1 MALEGGRNCG
11 VKVQPPG
18 GGRWGMSRC
27 RLMSCEQRDHFNSI
41 DNAGRRFSSW
51 PQCRTA
57 HGGDIKS
64 RRPQKSMVHLA
75 GGIIEGRPGFW
86 ACGSSPRNGVIIII
100 IMIEVEAAQSER
112 GTDDQLDKAE
122 TQPCQ
127 RTVPHCT
134 GLGLPAACTH
144 TVHSEEGRRQLEVR
158 ARTCRGPA
166 AAPTDL
172 VSPSGGA
179 ALHKRAAALPW
190 VAWVAWENSRHVSHV
205 KAAWPRTRRK
215 QGA

>member
-1 MALEGGRNCG
+1 
-11 VKVQPPG
+11 
-18 GGRWGMSRC
+18 
-27 RLMSCEQRDHFNSI
+27 
-41 DNAGRRFSSW
+41 
-51 PQCRTA
+51 
-57 HGGDIKS
+57 
-64 RRPQKSMVHLA
+64 
-75 GGIIEGRPGFW
+75 
-86 ACGSSPRNGVIIII
+86 
-100 IMIEVEAAQSER
+100 MIEVEAAQSER

-179 ALHKRAAALPW
+179 ALHKRAAALPGSPGSPGRI
-190 VAWVAWENSRHVSHV
+190 AATSR
-205 KAAWPRTRRK
+205 T
-215 QGA
+215 